1 MGHER
6 RDEEGREMSRKV
18 DCVVIGGGPAGLSS
32 ALALYRSGVKDIVIL
47 ERESAL
53 GGILRQCIHDGFGL
67 DRFGENLSG
76 PEYASHFI
84 REIEKEH
91 IPYITNAT
99 VMNITPDRH
108 VTVST
113 REGVTE
119 YEAKAVIL
127 AMGCK
132 ERSAGSIALLGERP
146 AGVYTAGTAQ
156 AYMNLYNRM
165 PGKNVIILG
174 SGDIGLIMARRLT
187 LEGAKVSAVFEL
199 MPSPNGLPRN
209 IVQCLYD
216 YDIPLYLNHTVTK
229 IYGRERIEG
238 VDVSEVDSSR
248 RPIPGS
254 AKYYPCDTLILS
266 VGLIP
271 ENTLL
276 ENAGIMIDPS
286 TSGAVVD
293 EHYETSLEGVF
304 SCGNVLHVHDL
315 ADAVTR
321 ESENLAS
328 SVKRYLDG
336 EVKKTRD
343 LPVKKGNGI
352 GHVIPQRITS
362 SDSFL
367 LSLRV
372 RSQFSPCTIA
382 LTQNGRT
389 IAEKKIRKA
398 IPATMIEMEVDGSL
412 IEDEGEVEVSVL

>member
-1 MGHER
+1 
-6 RDEEGREMSRKV
+6 MSKKIDTV
-18 DCVVIGGGPAGLSS
+18 IIGGGPAGLSS
-32 ALALYRSGVKDIVIL
+32 AVALYKSGVKDIIIL
-47 ERESAL
+47 EREAQL

-84 REIEKEH
+84 REVEENH
-91 IPYITNAT
+91 IPYMTNAT
-99 VMNITPDRH
+99 VMRITPNRE
-108 VTVST
+108 VEVST
-113 REGVTE
+113 REGVIV
-119 YEAKAVIL
+119 YEAKAIIL

-146 AGVYTAGTAQ
+146 SGVFTAGTAQ

-199 MPSPNGLPRN
+199 MPTPNGLPRN

-229 IYGRERIEG
+229 IFGKTRIEG
-238 VDVSEVDSSR
+238 VEVSEVDEKR
-248 RPIPGS
+248 QVIKGS

-271 ENTLL
+271 ENILL
-276 ENAGIMIDPS
+276 EEAGIEIDPA

-293 EHYETSLEGVF
+293 EHYETSASGIF

-315 ADAVTR
+315 ADAVTK
-321 ESENLAS
+321 ESELLAA
-328 SVKRYLDG
+328 SVKAYVEGTLEKERCIS
-336 EVKKTRD
+336 
-343 LPVKKGNGI
+343 VKKGNGI
-352 GHVIPQRITS
+352 GHVVPQQIRGKGK
-362 SDSFL
+362 FL
-367 LSLRV
+367 MTMRV
-372 RSQFSPCTIA
+372 RSQFTNATIA
-382 LTQNGRT
+382 LTQNGKV

-398 IPATMIEMEVDGSL
+398 IPATMIELEVDGSK
-412 IEDEGEVEVSVL
+412 IENGESVEVSVL

>member
-1 MGHER
+1 MDYKR
-6 RDEEGREMSRKV
+6 RNEEGGEMSRKV
-18 DCVVIGGGPAGLSS
+18 ECVIIGGGPAGLSS
-32 ALALYRSGVKDIVIL
+32 ALALWKSGVRNIIIL
-47 ERESAL
+47 EREAFL

-84 REIEKEH
+84 REIEKEG
-91 IPYITNAT
+91 IPYMTNAT
-99 VMNITPDRH
+99 VMKITPNRH
-108 VTVST
+108 VVVST

-119 YEAKAVIL
+119 YEAASVIL

-199 MPSPNGLPRN
+199 MPTPNGLPRN

-216 YDIPLYLNHTVTK
+216 YDIPLFLNHTVTK

-238 VDVSEVDSSR
+238 VEVSEVDER
-248 RPIPGS
+248 RCPVPGS
-254 AKYYPCDTLILS
+254 GKYYPCDTLILS

-276 ENAGIMIDPS
+276 EDASIVIDPA

-293 EHYETSLEGVF
+293 EHYETSFKGIF

-315 ADAVTR
+315 ADAVTK
-321 ESENLAS
+321 ESENLAA
-328 SVKRYLDG
+328 SVRRYLDG
-336 EVKKTRD
+336 DIKETRD

-362 SDSFL
+362 SEPFL

-382 LTQNGRT
+382 LRQDGRT

-412 IEDEGEVEVSVL
+412 IGNEGEVEVCVL

>member
-1 MGHER
+1 
-6 RDEEGREMSRKV
+6 MSKKIDTV
-18 DCVVIGGGPAGLSS
+18 IIGGGPAGLSS
-32 ALALYRSGVKDIVIL
+32 AVALYKSGVKDIIIL
-47 ERESAL
+47 EREAQL

-84 REIEKEH
+84 REVEENH
-91 IPYITNAT
+91 IPYMTNAT
-99 VMNITPDRH
+99 VMRITPSRE
-108 VTVST
+108 VEVST
-113 REGVTE
+113 REGVIV
-119 YEAKAVIL
+119 YEAKAIIL

-146 AGVYTAGTAQ
+146 SGVFTAGTAQ

-199 MPSPNGLPRN
+199 MPTPNGLPRN

-229 IYGRERIEG
+229 IFGKTRIEG
-238 VDVSEVDSSR
+238 VEVSEVDEKR
-248 RPIPGS
+248 QVIKGS
-254 AKYYPCDTLILS
+254 AKYYTCDTLILS

-271 ENTLL
+271 ENILL
-276 ENAGIMIDPS
+276 EEAGIEIDPA

-293 EHYETSLEGVF
+293 EHYETSASGIF

-315 ADAVTR
+315 ADAVTK
-321 ESENLAS
+321 ESELLAT
-328 SVKRYLDG
+328 SVKAYVEGTLEKERCIS
-336 EVKKTRD
+336 
-343 LPVKKGNGI
+343 VKKGNGI
-352 GHVIPQRITS
+352 GHVVPQQIKGKGK
-362 SDSFL
+362 FL
-367 LSLRV
+367 MTMRV
-372 RSQFSPCTIA
+372 RSQFTNATIA
-382 LTQNGRT
+382 LTQNGKV

-398 IPATMIEMEVDGSL
+398 IPATMIELEVDGSK
-412 IEDEGEVEVSVL
+412 IENGESVEVSVL

>member
-1 MGHER
+1 
-6 RDEEGREMSRKV
+6 MSKKIDTV
-18 DCVVIGGGPAGLSS
+18 IIGGGPAGLSS
-32 ALALYRSGVKDIVIL
+32 AVALYKSGVKDIIIL
-47 ERESAL
+47 EREAQL

-84 REIEKEH
+84 REVEENH
-91 IPYITNAT
+91 IPYMTNAT
-99 VMNITPDRH
+99 VMRITPSRE
-108 VTVST
+108 VEVST
-113 REGVTE
+113 REGVIV
-119 YEAKAVIL
+119 YEAKAIIL

-146 AGVYTAGTAQ
+146 SGVFTAGTAQ

-199 MPSPNGLPRN
+199 MPTPNGLPRN

-229 IYGRERIEG
+229 IFGKTRIEG
-238 VDVSEVDSSR
+238 VEVSEVDEKR
-248 RPIPGS
+248 QVIKGS

-271 ENTLL
+271 ENILL
-276 ENAGIMIDPS
+276 EEAGIEIDPA

-293 EHYETSLEGVF
+293 EHYETSASGIF

-315 ADAVTR
+315 ADAVTK
-321 ESENLAS
+321 ESELLAA
-328 SVKRYLDG
+328 SVKAYVEGTL
-336 EVKKTRD
+336 EKKRCIS
-343 LPVKKGNGI
+343 VKKGNGI
-352 GHVIPQRITS
+352 GHVVPQQIRGKGK
-362 SDSFL
+362 FL
-367 LSLRV
+367 MTMRV
-372 RSQFSPCTIA
+372 RSQFTNATIA
-382 LTQNGRT
+382 LTQNGKV

-398 IPATMIEMEVDGSL
+398 IPATMIELEVDGSK
-412 IEDEGEVEVSVL
+412 IENGESVEVSVL

>member
-1 MGHER
+1 
-6 RDEEGREMSRKV
+6 MSKKIDTV
-18 DCVVIGGGPAGLSS
+18 IIGGGPAGLSS
-32 ALALYRSGVKDIVIL
+32 AVALYKSGVRDIIIL
-47 ERESAL
+47 EREAQL

-84 REIEKEH
+84 KEVEENN
-91 IPYITNAT
+91 IPYMTNAT
-99 VMNITPDRH
+99 VMRITEKRE
-108 VTVST
+108 VEVST
-113 REGVTE
+113 REGVIV
-119 YEAKAVIL
+119 YEAKAIIL

-146 AGVYTAGTAQ
+146 SGVFTAGTAQ

-199 MPSPNGLPRN
+199 MPVPNGLPRN

-229 IYGRERIEG
+229 IFGKSRIEG
-238 VDVSEVDSSR
+238 VEVSEVDEKR
-248 RPIPGS
+248 QVIKGS

-271 ENTLL
+271 ENILL
-276 ENAGIMIDPS
+276 ENAGIEIDPS

-293 EHYETSLEGVF
+293 EYYQTSVEGVF

-315 ADAVTR
+315 ADAVTK
-321 ESENLAS
+321 ESELLAS
-328 SVKRYLDG
+328 SVAKYINGNLHEERCV
-336 EVKKTRD
+336 E
-343 LPVKKGNGI
+343 VKKGNGI
-352 GHVIPQRITS
+352 GHVVPQLVRGK
-362 SDSFL
+362 DKFL
-367 LSLRV
+367 MTMRV
-372 RSQFSPCTIA
+372 RQQFTNATIA
-382 LTQNGRT
+382 LTQNGKV
-389 IAEKKIRKA
+389 IAEKKVRKA
-398 IPATMIEMEVDGSL
+398 IPATMIELDVDGSKIDDDGML
-412 IEDEGEVEVSVL
+412 EVSVL

>member
-1 MGHER
+1 
-6 RDEEGREMSRKV
+6 MSKKIDTV
-18 DCVVIGGGPAGLSS
+18 IIGGGPAGLSS
-32 ALALYRSGVKDIVIL
+32 AVALYKSGVRDIIIL
-47 ERESAL
+47 EREAQL

-84 REIEKEH
+84 KEVEENN
-91 IPYITNAT
+91 IPYMTNAT
-99 VMNITPDRH
+99 VMRITEKRE
-108 VTVST
+108 VEVST
-113 REGVTE
+113 REGVIV
-119 YEAKAVIL
+119 YEAKAIIL

-146 AGVYTAGTAQ
+146 SGVFTAGTAQ

-199 MPSPNGLPRN
+199 MPVPNGLPRN

-229 IYGRERIEG
+229 IFGKSRIEG
-238 VDVSEVDSSR
+238 VEVSEVDEKR
-248 RPIPGS
+248 QVIKGS

-271 ENTLL
+271 ENILL
-276 ENAGIMIDPS
+276 ENAGIEIDPS

-293 EHYETSLEGVF
+293 EHYQTSVEGVF

-315 ADAVTR
+315 ADAVTK
-321 ESENLAS
+321 ESELLAS
-328 SVKRYLDG
+328 SVAKYINGNLHEERCV
-336 EVKKTRD
+336 E
-343 LPVKKGNGI
+343 VKKGNGI
-352 GHVIPQRITS
+352 GHVVPQLVRGK
-362 SDSFL
+362 DKFL
-367 LSLRV
+367 MTMRV
-372 RSQFSPCTIA
+372 RQQFTNATIA
-382 LTQNGRT
+382 LTQNGKV
-389 IAEKKIRKA
+389 IAEKKVRKA
-398 IPATMIEMEVDGSL
+398 IPATMIELDVDGSK
-412 IEDEGEVEVSVL
+412 IEDDGILEVSVL

>member
-1 MGHER
+1 
-6 RDEEGREMSRKV
+6 MSKKIDTV
-18 DCVVIGGGPAGLSS
+18 IIGGGPAGLSS
-32 ALALYRSGVKDIVIL
+32 AVALYKSGVKDIIIL
-47 ERESAL
+47 EREAQL

-84 REIEKEH
+84 REVEENH
-91 IPYITNAT
+91 IPYMTNAT
-99 VMNITPDRH
+99 VMRITPSRE
-108 VTVST
+108 VEVST
-113 REGVTE
+113 REGVIV
-119 YEAKAVIL
+119 YEAKAIIL

-146 AGVYTAGTAQ
+146 SGVFTAGTAQ

-199 MPSPNGLPRN
+199 MPTPNGLPRN

-229 IYGRERIEG
+229 IFGKTRIEG
-238 VDVSEVDSSR
+238 VEVSEVDEKR
-248 RPIPGS
+248 QVVKGS
-254 AKYYPCDTLILS
+254 AKYYTCDTLILS

-271 ENTLL
+271 ENILL
-276 ENAGIMIDPS
+276 EEAGIEIDPA

-293 EHYETSLEGVF
+293 EHYETSASGIF

-315 ADAVTR
+315 ADAVTK
-321 ESENLAS
+321 ESELLAA
-328 SVKRYLDG
+328 SVKAYVEGTLEKERCIS
-336 EVKKTRD
+336 
-343 LPVKKGNGI
+343 VKKGNGI
-352 GHVIPQRITS
+352 GHVVPQQIKGKGK
-362 SDSFL
+362 FL
-367 LSLRV
+367 MTMRV
-372 RSQFSPCTIA
+372 RSQFTNATIA
-382 LTQNGRT
+382 LTQNGKV

-398 IPATMIEMEVDGSL
+398 IPATMIELEVDGSK
-412 IEDEGEVEVSVL
+412 IENGESVEVSVL

>member
-1 MGHER
+1 
-6 RDEEGREMSRKV
+6 MSKKIDTV
-18 DCVVIGGGPAGLSS
+18 IIGGGPAGLSS
-32 ALALYRSGVKDIVIL
+32 AVALYKSGVKDIIIL
-47 ERESAL
+47 EREAQL

-84 REIEKEH
+84 KEVEENH
-91 IPYITNAT
+91 IPYMTNAT
-99 VMNITPDRH
+99 VMRITPSRE
-108 VTVST
+108 VEVST
-113 REGVTE
+113 REGVIV
-119 YEAKAVIL
+119 YEAKAIIL

-146 AGVYTAGTAQ
+146 SGVFTAGTAQ

-199 MPSPNGLPRN
+199 MPTPNGLPRN

-229 IYGRERIEG
+229 IFGKTRIEG
-238 VDVSEVDSSR
+238 VEVSEVDEKR
-248 RPIPGS
+248 QVVKGS
-254 AKYYPCDTLILS
+254 AKYYTCDTLILS

-271 ENTLL
+271 ENILL
-276 ENAGIMIDPS
+276 EEAGIEIDPA

-293 EHYETSLEGVF
+293 EHYETSASGIF

-315 ADAVTR
+315 ADAVTK
-321 ESENLAS
+321 ESELLAA
-328 SVKRYLDG
+328 SVKAYVEGTLEKERCIS
-336 EVKKTRD
+336 
-343 LPVKKGNGI
+343 VKKGNGI
-352 GHVIPQRITS
+352 GHVVPQQIKGKGK
-362 SDSFL
+362 FL
-367 LSLRV
+367 MTMRV
-372 RSQFSPCTIA
+372 RSQFTNATIA
-382 LTQNGRT
+382 LTQNGKV

-398 IPATMIEMEVDGSL
+398 IPATMIELEVDGSK
-412 IEDEGEVEVSVL
+412 IENGESVEVSVL

>member
-1 MGHER
+1 
-6 RDEEGREMSRKV
+6 MSKKIDTV
-18 DCVVIGGGPAGLSS
+18 IIGGGPAGLSS
-32 ALALYRSGVKDIVIL
+32 AVALYKSGVKDIIIL
-47 ERESAL
+47 EREAQL

-84 REIEKEH
+84 REVEENH
-91 IPYITNAT
+91 IPYMTNAT
-99 VMNITPDRH
+99 VMRITPSRE
-108 VTVST
+108 VEVST
-113 REGVTE
+113 REGVIV
-119 YEAKAVIL
+119 YEAKAIIL

-146 AGVYTAGTAQ
+146 SGVFTAGTAQ

-199 MPSPNGLPRN
+199 MPTPNGLPRN

-229 IYGRERIEG
+229 IFGKTRIEG
-238 VDVSEVDSSR
+238 VEVSEVDEKR
-248 RPIPGS
+248 QVIKGS

-271 ENTLL
+271 ENILL
-276 ENAGIMIDPS
+276 EEAGIEIDPA

-293 EHYETSLEGVF
+293 EHYETSASGIF

-315 ADAVTR
+315 ADAVTK
-321 ESENLAS
+321 ESELLAA
-328 SVKRYLDG
+328 SVKAYVEGTLEKERCIS
-336 EVKKTRD
+336 
-343 LPVKKGNGI
+343 VKKGNGI
-352 GHVIPQRITS
+352 GHVVPQQIRGKGK
-362 SDSFL
+362 FL
-367 LSLRV
+367 MTMRV
-372 RSQFSPCTIA
+372 RSQFTNATIA
-382 LTQNGRT
+382 LTQNGKV

-398 IPATMIEMEVDGSL
+398 IPATMIELEVDGSK
-412 IEDEGEVEVSVL
+412 IENGESVEVSVL

>member
-1 MGHER
+1 
-6 RDEEGREMSRKV
+6 MSKKIDTV
-18 DCVVIGGGPAGLSS
+18 IIGGGPAGLSS
-32 ALALYRSGVKDIVIL
+32 AVALYKSGVKDIIIL
-47 ERESAL
+47 EREAQL

-67 DRFGENLSG
+67 DRFRENLSG

-84 REIEKEH
+84 REVEENH
-91 IPYITNAT
+91 IPYMTNAT
-99 VMNITPDRH
+99 VMRITPNRE
-108 VTVST
+108 VEVST
-113 REGVTE
+113 REGVIV
-119 YEAKAVIL
+119 YEAKAIIL

-146 AGVYTAGTAQ
+146 SGVFTAGTAQ

-199 MPSPNGLPRN
+199 MPTPNGLPRN

-229 IYGRERIEG
+229 IFGKTRIEG
-238 VDVSEVDSSR
+238 VEVSEVDEKR
-248 RPIPGS
+248 QVIKGS

-271 ENTLL
+271 ENILL
-276 ENAGIMIDPS
+276 EEAGIEIDPA

-293 EHYETSLEGVF
+293 EHYETSASGIF

-315 ADAVTR
+315 ADAVTK
-321 ESENLAS
+321 ESELLAA
-328 SVKRYLDG
+328 SVKAYVEGTLEKERCIS
-336 EVKKTRD
+336 
-343 LPVKKGNGI
+343 VKKGNGI
-352 GHVIPQRITS
+352 GHVVPQQIRGKGK
-362 SDSFL
+362 FL
-367 LSLRV
+367 MTMRV
-372 RSQFSPCTIA
+372 RSQFTNATIA
-382 LTQNGRT
+382 LTQNGKV

-398 IPATMIEMEVDGSL
+398 IPATMIELEVDGSK
-412 IEDEGEVEVSVL
+412 IENGESVEVSVL

>member
-1 MGHER
+1 MVN
-6 RDEEGREMSRKV
+6 KV
-18 DCVVIGGGPAGLSS
+18 DSIIIGGGPAGLSAAV
-32 ALALYRSGVKDIVIL
+32 ALHKSGVENILIL
-47 ERESAL
+47 ERENAL

-67 DRFGENLSG
+67 DRFGESLSG
-76 PEYASHFI
+76 PEYASRFI
-84 REIEKEH
+84 KEVEKRK

-99 VMNITPDRH
+99 VMSITPERT

-113 REGVTE
+113 RDGVVS
-119 YEAKAVIL
+119 YSARSIIL

-132 ERSAGSIALLGERP
+132 ERSSGSIALLGERP
-146 AGVYTAGTAQ
+146 AGVFTAGTAQ

-199 MPSPNGLPRN
+199 MPTPNGLPRN

-216 YDIPLYLNHTVTK
+216 YDIPLYLSHTVTK
-229 IYGRERIEG
+229 IYGRERVEG
-238 VDVSEVDSSR
+238 VDVAEVGPDR
-248 RPIPGS
+248 KPIRGTE
-254 AKYYPCDTLILS
+254 KYYPCDTLILS

-276 ENAGIMIDPS
+276 ENAGIAIDPS

-293 EHYETSLEGVF
+293 EHYETSIPGVF
-304 SCGNVLHVHDL
+304 SSGNVLHVHDL

-321 ESENLAS
+321 ESENLAAC
-328 SVKRYLDG
+328 VKRYLDG
-336 EVKKTRD
+336 EEKKTRE
-343 LPVKKGNGI
+343 LEVKKGNGI

-362 SDSFL
+362 GEKFL
-367 LSLRV
+367 MSMRV
-372 RSQFSPCTIA
+372 RQQYSPCTIV
-382 LTQNGRT
+382 LTQNGKT
-389 IAEKKIRKA
+389 IAQKKIRKA

-412 IEDEGEVEVSVL
+412 IGDEGEVEVKVL

>member
-1 MGHER
+1 
-6 RDEEGREMSRKV
+6 MSKKIDTV
-18 DCVVIGGGPAGLSS
+18 IIGGGPAGLSS
-32 ALALYRSGVKDIVIL
+32 AVALYKSGVKDIIIL
-47 ERESAL
+47 EREAQL

-84 REIEKEH
+84 REVEENH
-91 IPYITNAT
+91 IPYMTNAT
-99 VMNITPDRH
+99 VMRITPSRE
-108 VTVST
+108 VEVST
-113 REGVTE
+113 REGVIV
-119 YEAKAVIL
+119 YEAKAIIL

-146 AGVYTAGTAQ
+146 SGVFTAGTAQ

-199 MPSPNGLPRN
+199 MPTPNGLPRN

-229 IYGRERIEG
+229 IFGKTRIEG
-238 VDVSEVDSSR
+238 VEVSEVDEKR
-248 RPIPGS
+248 QVIKGS
-254 AKYYPCDTLILS
+254 AKYYTCDTLILS

-271 ENTLL
+271 ENILL
-276 ENAGIMIDPS
+276 EEVGIEIDPA

-293 EHYETSLEGVF
+293 EHYETSASGIF

-315 ADAVTR
+315 ADAVTK
-321 ESENLAS
+321 ESELLAA
-328 SVKRYLDG
+328 SVKAYVEGTLEKERCIS
-336 EVKKTRD
+336 
-343 LPVKKGNGI
+343 VKKGNGI
-352 GHVIPQRITS
+352 GHVVPQQIKGKGK
-362 SDSFL
+362 FL
-367 LSLRV
+367 MTMRV
-372 RSQFSPCTIA
+372 RSQFTNATIA
-382 LTQNGRT
+382 LTQNGKV

-398 IPATMIEMEVDGSL
+398 IPATMIELEVDGSK
-412 IEDEGEVEVSVL
+412 IENGESVEVSVL

>member
-1 MGHER
+1 
-6 RDEEGREMSRKV
+6 MSKKIDTV
-18 DCVVIGGGPAGLSS
+18 IIGGGPAGLSS
-32 ALALYRSGVKDIVIL
+32 AVALYKSGVKDIIIL
-47 ERESAL
+47 EREAQL

-84 REIEKEH
+84 REVEENH
-91 IPYITNAT
+91 IPYMTNAT
-99 VMNITPDRH
+99 VMRITPSRE
-108 VTVST
+108 VEVST
-113 REGVTE
+113 REGVIV
-119 YEAKAVIL
+119 YEAKAIIL

-146 AGVYTAGTAQ
+146 SGVFTAGTAQ

-199 MPSPNGLPRN
+199 MPTPNGLPRN

-229 IYGRERIEG
+229 IFGKTRIEG
-238 VDVSEVDSSR
+238 VEVSEVDEKR
-248 RPIPGS
+248 QVIKGS
-254 AKYYPCDTLILS
+254 AKYYTCDTLILS

-271 ENTLL
+271 ENILL
-276 ENAGIMIDPS
+276 EEAGIEIDPA

-293 EHYETSLEGVF
+293 EHYETSASGIF

-315 ADAVTR
+315 ADAVTK
-321 ESENLAS
+321 ESELLAA
-328 SVKRYLDG
+328 SVKAYVEGTLEKERCIS
-336 EVKKTRD
+336 
-343 LPVKKGNGI
+343 VKKGNGI
-352 GHVIPQRITS
+352 GHVVPQQIRGK
-362 SDSFL
+362 DKFL
-367 LSLRV
+367 MTMRV
-372 RSQFSPCTIA
+372 RSQFTNATIA
-382 LTQNGRT
+382 LTQNGKV

-398 IPATMIEMEVDGSL
+398 IPATMIELEVDGSK
-412 IEDEGEVEVSVL
+412 IENGESVEVSVL

>member
-1 MGHER
+1 
-6 RDEEGREMSRKV
+6 MSKKIDTV
-18 DCVVIGGGPAGLSS
+18 IIGGGPAGLSS
-32 ALALYRSGVKDIVIL
+32 AVALYKSGVRDIIIL
-47 ERESAL
+47 EREAQL

-84 REIEKEH
+84 KEVEENN
-91 IPYITNAT
+91 IPYMTNAT
-99 VMNITPDRH
+99 VMRITGKRE
-108 VTVST
+108 VEVST
-113 REGVTE
+113 REGVIV
-119 YEAKAVIL
+119 YEAKAIIL

-146 AGVYTAGTAQ
+146 SGVFTAGTAQ

-199 MPSPNGLPRN
+199 MPVPNGLPRN

-229 IYGRERIEG
+229 IFGKSRIEG
-238 VDVSEVDSSR
+238 VEVSEVDEKR
-248 RPIPGS
+248 QVIKGS

-271 ENTLL
+271 ENILL
-276 ENAGIMIDPS
+276 ENAGIEIDPS

-293 EHYETSLEGVF
+293 EHYQTSVEGVF

-315 ADAVTR
+315 ADAVTK
-321 ESENLAS
+321 ESELLAS
-328 SVKRYLDG
+328 SV
-336 EVKKTRD
+336 VKYINGNLHEERCVE
-343 LPVKKGNGI
+343 VKKGNGI
-352 GHVIPQRITS
+352 GHVVPQLVRGKEK
-362 SDSFL
+362 FL
-367 LSLRV
+367 MTMRV
-372 RSQFSPCTIA
+372 RQQFTNATIA
-382 LTQNGRT
+382 LTQNGKV
-389 IAEKKIRKA
+389 IAEKKVRKA
-398 IPATMIEMEVDGSL
+398 IPATMIELDVDGSKIDDDGIL
-412 IEDEGEVEVSVL
+412 EVSVL